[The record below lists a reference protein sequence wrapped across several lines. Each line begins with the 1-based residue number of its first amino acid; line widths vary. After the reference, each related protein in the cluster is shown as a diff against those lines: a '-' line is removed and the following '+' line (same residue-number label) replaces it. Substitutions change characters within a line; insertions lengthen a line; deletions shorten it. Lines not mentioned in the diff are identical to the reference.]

1 MAILSPLKSD
11 MDDFILRV
19 SFESSS
25 IKNNFSLKLCSENN
39 IDKNNINFYKDNVVL
54 LKYRGA
60 NKKIYE
66 KKLGEKKYLVYAS
79 VFEEDIPAIRKMLK
93 APANC
98 KRTDSELMLE
108 LYLQYGKDGLRAL
121 ANGFIF
127 ILVDYT
133 EKKVLAFR
141 DHIGIKNICYY
152 SHDNF
157 IYLSSSFK
165 NIYALDGLT
174 FSLNSKKIKD
184 FLEVKD
190 RSHVNTFINEIKKVP
205 PSFFIVYHIGD
216 IQTFRYIKYNLKKS
230 LRSPKEQISGLAKLL
245 RKSILVDKSN
255 THSKTGFLMSGGI
268 DPSTVICFFKSFKN
282 SDHGIFSFSAQY
294 KGLDSKVLHLI
305 DESEFQDEINKSGDV
320 HDVTFAGENESTL
333 SKLDFYLEVIGQP
346 FFFPNLYLP
355 NKAFEL
361 ASDKGIEL
369 MMNGNDGDSV
379 ISHGYEYYLELFFS
393 FRWIKLL
400 QQINSTALL
409 NNQSRRFIFKRLV
422 YDNISLSNFLNSSSQ
437 KKHLE
442 VMSSSSHS
450 KAIEI
455 QSLLAN
461 HYGIEERYPFYN
473 KELIV
478 YCLNISP
485 DLKNKHGH
493 SRYVLKEAIKG
504 IIPEKIRSRT
514 SKANLGHA
522 LCLSFLQKDYELIN
536 KQFSDPNA
544 LIKNIINVEDLRRSW
559 DDLKKNPR
567 KYSTRSSVPSKIFSF
582 VVLNRWLDQEEQ
594 KHRKA

>member
-1 MAILSPLKSD
+1 

-19 SFESSS
+19 SFENSS

-39 IDKNNINFYKDNVVL
+39 IDKNNINSYKDNVVF
-54 LKYRGA
+54 LKYGGA
-60 NKKIYE
+60 NKKIYINR
-66 KKLGEKKYLVYAS
+66 LGNKKYLAYAS
-79 VFEEDIPAIRKMLK
+79 VFEEDMPKVRKKLK

-108 LYLQYGKDGLRAL
+108 LYLQYGKDGLRTL

-133 EKKVLAFR
+133 EKRVLAFR
-141 DHIGIKNICYY
+141 DHIGIKNICFY
-152 SHDNF
+152 SNESF
-157 IYLSSSFK
+157 ICLSSSFK
-165 NIYALDGLT
+165 NIYALDDLA

-184 FLEVKD
+184 FLEVND
-190 RSHVNTFINEIKKVP
+190 HSHVNTFINEINKVP
-205 PSFFIVYHIGD
+205 PSFFLVYHKGD
-216 IQTFRYIKYNLKKS
+216 IQTFRYIKYNLKRSRKS
-230 LRSPKEQISGLAKLL
+230 SKEQIAGLAKLL
-245 RKSILVDKSN
+245 KKSILVDKSN
-255 THSKTGFLMSGGI
+255 THSKAGFLMSGGI
-268 DPSTVICFFKSFKN
+268 DSSTVICFFKNFKN
-282 SDHGIFSFSAQY
+282 SDHEIFSFSAQY

-305 DESEFQDEINKSGDV
+305 DESKFQDEINKSRDV
-320 HDVTFAGENESTL
+320 REIAFAGENESTL
-333 SKLDFYLEVIGQP
+333 SELDFYLEVIGQP

-355 NKAFEL
+355 NKAFRL
-361 ASDKGIEL
+361 ASDKDIAL

-393 FRWIKLL
+393 FRWVKLL
-400 QQINSTALL
+400 QRINSTALR

-422 YDNISLSNFLNSSSQ
+422 YDNISLNNFLNASSQ
-437 KKHLE
+437 KKHFE
-442 VMSSSSHS
+442 FMSSSNHS

-461 HYGIEERYPFYN
+461 HYGVEERYPFYN
-473 KELIV
+473 KELIE

-485 DLKNKHGH
+485 KLKNKHGH
-493 SRYVLKEAIKG
+493 SRYVLKKAIKG
-504 IIPEKIRSRT
+504 VVPEKIRNRT

-536 KQFSDPNA
+536 EQFSNPNP
-544 LIKNIINVEDLRRSW
+544 LIKNIINFNDLNKSW

-567 KYSTRSSVPSKIFSF
+567 KHATRSSVPSKIFSF
-582 VVLNRWLDQEEQ
+582 VVLNRWLSYKKQ
-594 KHRKA
+594 KYEKA